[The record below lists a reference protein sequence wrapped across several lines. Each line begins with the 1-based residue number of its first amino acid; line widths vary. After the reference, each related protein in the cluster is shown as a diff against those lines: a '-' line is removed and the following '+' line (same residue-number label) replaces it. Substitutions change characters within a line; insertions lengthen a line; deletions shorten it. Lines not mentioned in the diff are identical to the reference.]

1 MGYSDKFKEKA
12 IKRVLASDGI
22 ESKSAIAKELKV
34 SKATLYK
41 WVSESSEMKSKNG
54 IFDKAA
60 QLQILRESY
69 GLEDEALSAYC
80 REKGIF
86 EHQIE
91 IFQDNLLSSSS
102 KVVPS
107 SRKELEKEKLKNKA
121 LEKELRRKEK
131 ALAETAALLVLQ
143 KKFQALFQ
151 DEES

>member
-1 MGYSDKFKEKA
+1 MGYSEKFKEKA

-22 ESKSAIAKELKV
+22 ESKSAIARELKV

-41 WVSESSEMKSKNG
+41 WVSESSEIQSKNS
-54 IFDKAA
+54 IFDKVA
-60 QLQILRESY
+60 QLRILQETYS
-69 GLEDEALSAYC
+69 LEAEALSAYC

-91 IFQDNLLSSSS
+91 TFKENLLSSAT
-102 KVVPS
+102 KTVPS
-107 SRKELEKEKLKNKA
+107 SRKELDEEKLKNKQ
-121 LEKELRRKEK
+121 LQKELRRKEK